1 MNQWRASFFRYV
13 TFGAAFLLAA
23 CASQKQQIS
32 PQATEG
38 LAQVRAQAV
47 ELKKQLSRTSASA
60 RTLSKSSG
68 SEVPSSLDSLS
79 ANLDSLNSTVGVAR
93 TAVSSVQVQV
103 AAYFDNWDKQTAG
116 MSAEMQKTSKK
127 RQAEAAAS
135 FESLRAS
142 IARVRNGL
150 WQYMND
156 MSEIVKYLRTD
167 QTPAGMDAV
176 SSRLSS
182 TIASEP
188 VVQRDLDN
196 VISQI
201 DAITKQ

>member
-1 MNQWRASFFRYV
+1 MNQWRASFFRYI

-32 PQATEG
+32 PQATAG

-47 ELKKQLSRTSASA
+47 ELKQQLSRTTDSA

-68 SEVPSSLDSLS
+68 SDLPSSLDSLS
-79 ANLDSLNSTVGVAR
+79 GNLDSLNSTLGVAR
-93 TAVSSVQVQV
+93 TAVSSVHAQV
-103 AAYFDNWDKQTAG
+103 ATYFANWDKQTAG
-116 MSAEMQKTSKK
+116 MSAEMQKTSKQ

-135 FESLRAS
+135 FESLSAS
-142 IARVRNGL
+142 IARVRTVL
-150 WQYMND
+150 SQYMSD

-176 SSRLSS
+176 SSRLSN

-188 VVQRDLDN
+188 VIRRDLDN
-196 VISQI
+196 VIAQI